1 MCRNR
6 QGENPVPWHWDQPDG
21 DAGEPD
27 AAARARQFLFSMQDR
42 LPASVHPQQRERV
55 ALAARGADHHQQY
68 RKQGCCV
75 LPGGPQALRCS
86 CACARKETPY
96 RREGKSWAG
105 SEIFAR
111 SGRHPAGPVF
121 CFYKTCRGNLPRLA
135 FYGMRS
141 QYKFVIT
148 AGLLCHLFVTGQL
161 VTSQALTGTSAQ
173 NPAVPIEQSTP
184 TPTPMAAEPEQNA
197 AAEKAPIG
205 NCHSVITSPPATS
218 QSASSTNAQQA
229 EGTASATAQN
239 KKMRV
244 PISEENPV
252 IIDARECEQAGKVYT
267 LRGDVQ
273 IQFGDYI
280 FHGDLVTYDSA
291 TGDVTAKGHVSLD
304 GGRRDIHLN
313 GSEGAYNLHS
323 QTGKFYDVRGS
334 TGARFKGRS
343 VTLTSSSPLSFSGK
357 MVEQT
362 GPDEYVLHHGSV
374 TSCEL
379 PRPKWTFT
387 AAKIIMRVGSSAHVY
402 NATFRLKG
410 VPVFYLPYASP
421 PVERL
426 GRESGFLIPN
436 FGTSNTKGT
445 VIGDSFYWAV
455 NRSMDATVGGE
466 YLSKRGWAL
475 QESYRY
481 RPNEASFLNL
491 SYFGVLDRGI
501 ITNTLDPAGNPI
513 KKRVPQGGE
522 DVKLNAETTFANG
535 VRGVASIDYLSS
547 FIFRLAFTENFSQAV
562 DSEVKSAAFLTKS
575 IQGFSFNSFLTRYQ
589 NFQSKN
595 NDDVITILH
604 TPGFE
609 VSVVD
614 RPFFG
619 TPIYWSYD
627 AAAEGV
633 RRSQPGFVTPGVV
646 GRADVDP
653 TVSLPIFYKGWTFRP
668 DVQLRNTVYSQ
679 QQSTTQSITAAHHD
693 VFNRR
698 TIATSVELRPPVL
711 NKIFD
716 GTIAG
721 RKVKHTIEPRITYRY
736 TNGVENFGSIIR
748 FDFRDILS
756 NTNEVEFGLLQRFF
770 TKRERSGCSTETI
783 GSNAQPAPSSTPC
796 APAGADEFVSW
807 DVKMKYFADPTFGG
821 AVLPGTRNVLTT
833 TANFTGIAFLTD
845 PRRFSPVVSQL
856 RIRTSGNSDLVWQLD
871 YDTKKGRINSSTFY
885 TGFHFGDFFVGASHA
900 YLQVPCDVVDHHTTG
915 NALPTCIP
923 HVFNQPSCVPPLF
936 DQLRAQ
942 LGYGSPTK
950 RGWSAAA
957 NIGFD
962 REFNLL
968 QYSAAQT
975 SYNWD
980 CCGLSFESR
989 RFSLGSVRN
998 ENQYRFAFTL
1008 ANIGSFG
1015 NLKRQERL
1023 F

>member
-1 MCRNR
+1 
-6 QGENPVPWHWDQPDG
+6 
-21 DAGEPD
+21 
-27 AAARARQFLFSMQDR
+27 
-42 LPASVHPQQRERV
+42 
-55 ALAARGADHHQQY
+55 
-68 RKQGCCV
+68 
-75 LPGGPQALRCS
+75 
-86 CACARKETPY
+86 
-96 RREGKSWAG
+96 
-105 SEIFAR
+105 
-111 SGRHPAGPVF
+111 
-121 CFYKTCRGNLPRLA
+121 
-135 FYGMRS
+135 MRS
-141 QYKFVIT
+141 QHKFVIT
-148 AGLLCHLFVTGQL
+148 AGLLCHLFVTAPL
-161 VTSQALTGTSAQ
+161 VTSQALTDQNAQSSAM
-173 NPAVPIEQSTP
+173 PVEQSTSTP
-184 TPTPMAAEPEQNA
+184 TPTPAGPEQNTA
-197 AAEKAPIG
+197 ATKAPAG
-205 NCHSVITSPPATS
+205 NCHSVITSPPATP
-218 QSASSTNAQQA
+218 QSASSTNPQQA
-229 EGTASATAQN
+229 EGTASPAAQN

-273 IQFGDYI
+273 IQFADYI

-304 GGRRDIHLN
+304 GGRRDIHLS

-323 QTGKFYDVRGS
+323 QTGRFYDVRGS

-357 MVEQT
+357 LVEQT

-387 AAKIIMRVGSSAHVY
+387 AAKIILRVGSSAHVY
-402 NATFRLKG
+402 NTTFRLKG
-410 VPVFYLPYASP
+410 IPVFYLPYAAP

-445 VIGDSFYWAV
+445 VVGDSFYWAI
-455 NRSMDATVGGE
+455 NRSMDATLGGE

-475 QESYRY
+475 QENYRY
-481 RPNEASFLNL
+481 RPNETSFLNL

-501 ITNTLDPAGNPI
+501 TTTSVDQTG
-513 KKRVPQGGE
+513 KTVSQTVQQGGE
-522 DVKLNAETTFANG
+522 DVKLNAETTFAHD

-562 DSEVKSAAFLTKS
+562 DSEVKSAAFLTKNL
-575 IQGFSFNSFLTRYQ
+575 QGFSFNGFLARYQ

-595 NDDVITILH
+595 NDDAITILH
-604 TPGFE
+604 APGIE
-609 VSVVD
+609 LSSVD
-614 RPFFG
+614 RKLFS

-627 AAAEGV
+627 LDAGGL

-646 GRADVDP
+646 GRVDVDP
-653 TVSLPIFYKGWTFRP
+653 DVSLPIFYKGWTFRP
-668 DVQLRNTVYSQ
+668 EVQLRNTVYSQ
-679 QQSTTQSITAAHHD
+679 QESTTQSVTIAHHD
-693 VFNRR
+693 VINRR

-711 NKIFD
+711 SKVFD

-721 RKVKHTIEPRITYRY
+721 LKVKHTIEPRVVYRY

-756 NTNEVEFGLLQRFF
+756 NTNEVEAGLLQRLF
-770 TKRERSGCSTETI
+770 TKRERPECNQETTSGASADSVQAISADASCS
-783 GSNAQPAPSSTPC
+783 
-796 APAGADEFVSW
+796 PAGADEFVSW
-807 DVKMKYFADPTFGG
+807 EVKMKYFADPTFGG
-821 AVLPGTRNVLTT
+821 AVVNGTRNVLTT
-833 TANFTGIAFLTD
+833 TASFTGIAFVTD
-845 PRRFSPVVSQL
+845 PRKFSPVVSRL
-856 RIRTSGNSDLVWQLD
+856 RVRTSANSDLEWQLD
-871 YDTKKGRINSSTFY
+871 YDSKKGRINSSTLY

-900 YLQVPCDVVDHHTTG
+900 YLQVPGEVVTDPTTG
-915 NALPTCIP
+915 AVLPTCIP
-923 HVFNQPSCVPPLF
+923 HVFNQPACVPPLF
-936 DQLRAQ
+936 DQVRAQ

-968 QYSAAQT
+968 QYGAAQ
-975 SYNWD
+975 SAYNWD
-980 CCGLSFESR
+980 CCGLSFEYR

>member
-1 MCRNR
+1 MRT
-6 QGENPVPWHWDQPDG
+6 
-21 DAGEPD
+21 
-27 AAARARQFLFSMQDR
+27 
-42 LPASVHPQQRERV
+42 
-55 ALAARGADHHQQY
+55 
-68 RKQGCCV
+68 
-75 LPGGPQALRCS
+75 GPN
-86 CACARKETPY
+86 
-96 RREGKSWAG
+96 
-105 SEIFAR
+105 
-111 SGRHPAGPVF
+111 F

-141 QYKFVIT
+141 QHKFVIT

-161 VTSQALTGTSAQ
+161 VTSQALTEPGAQ
-173 NPAVPIEQSTP
+173 NPAISVEQST
-184 TPTPMAAEPEQNA
+184 AALAGPEQGTKPP
-197 AAEKAPIG
+197 KAPIG
-205 NCHSVITSPPATS
+205 NCHSVITSPPAAP
-218 QSASSTNAQQA
+218 QSASPSSSA
-229 EGTASATAQN
+229 EGTAATTQGS

-244 PISEENPV
+244 PISEEQPV
-252 IIDARECEQAGKVYT
+252 VIDAQECEQAGKIYT

-273 IQFGDYI
+273 IQFSDYT

-291 TGDVTAKGHVSLD
+291 SGDVTAKGHVSLD
-304 GGRRDIHLN
+304 GGRRDIHIS
-313 GSEGAYNLHS
+313 GSEGTYNLHS
-323 QTGKFYDVRGS
+323 QTGRFYDVRGS

-357 MVEQT
+357 LVEQT
-362 GPDEYVLHHGSV
+362 GPDEYVLYHGSV

-387 AAKIIMRVGSSAHVY
+387 AAKIILKVGISAHVF

-410 VPVFYLPYASP
+410 VPVFYLPYAAP

-445 VIGDSFYWAV
+445 VIGDSFYWAM

-481 RPNEASFLNL
+481 RPNDASFVNL

-501 ITNTLDPAGNPI
+501 TTSSVNQAGQTVSQTV
-513 KKRVPQGGE
+513 KQGGE
-522 DVKLNAETTFANG
+522 DVKLNAVTTFAHDI
-535 VRGVASIDYLSS
+535 RGVASVDYLSS

-562 DSEVKSAAFLTKS
+562 NSEVKSVTFLTKNL
-575 IQGFSFNSFLTRYQ
+575 QGFSFNGFAARYQ
-589 NFQSKN
+589 NFQSTN
-595 NDDVITILH
+595 NDDAITILH
-604 TPGFE
+604 TPGVE
-609 VSVVD
+609 LSSVD
-614 RPFFG
+614 KKFFG

-627 AAAEGV
+627 VDAGGL
-633 RRSQPGFVTPGVV
+633 RRSQPGQPGFVTPGVV

-653 TVSLPIFYKGWTFRP
+653 DVSLPIFYKGWTFRP

-679 QQSTTQSITAAHHD
+679 QQSTVQSVTIAQHEL
-693 VFNRR
+693 FNRR

-711 NKIFD
+711 SKIFD

-721 RKVKHTIEPRITYRY
+721 RKIKHTIEPRVIYRY
-736 TNGVENFGSIIR
+736 TNGVEKFGSIIR

-756 NTNEVEFGLLQRFF
+756 NTNEVEFGLLQRLF
-770 TKRERSGCSTETI
+770 TKRERPECSQETT
-783 GSNAQPAPSSTPC
+783 SAASASAQAIAAAASC
-796 APAGADEFVSW
+796 VPAGADEFVNW
-807 DVKMKYFADPTFGG
+807 EVKMKYFADPTFGG
-821 AVLPGTRNVLTT
+821 AVVNGTRNVLTT
-833 TANFTGIAFLTD
+833 TAAFTGIAFLTD
-845 PRRFSPVVSQL
+845 PRRFSPVVSRL
-856 RIRTSGNSDLVWQLD
+856 RVRTSANSDLEWQLD
-871 YDTKKGRINSSTFY
+871 YDSKKGRINSSTLY

-900 YLQVPCDVVDHHTTG
+900 YLQVPGEVVNDPTTG
-915 NALPTCIP
+915 VVLPTCIP
-923 HVFNQPSCVPPLF
+923 HVFNQPACVPPLF
-936 DQLRAQ
+936 NQVRAQ

-968 QYSAAQT
+968 QYGAAQT

-980 CCGLSFESR
+980 CCGLSFEYR

>member
-1 MCRNR
+1 MGRFGDFR
-6 QGENPVPWHWDQPDG
+6 QER
-21 DAGEPD
+21 DASGW
-27 AAARARQFLFSMQDR
+27 
-42 LPASVHPQQRERV
+42 AS
-55 ALAARGADHHQQY
+55 
-68 RKQGCCV
+68 
-75 LPGGPQALRCS
+75 
-86 CACARKETPY
+86 
-96 RREGKSWAG
+96 
-105 SEIFAR
+105 
-111 SGRHPAGPVF
+111 F

-141 QYKFVIT
+141 QHKFVIT
-148 AGLLCHLFVTGQL
+148 AGLICHLFVAAPL
-161 VTSQALTGTSAQ
+161 VTSQALTSPGVQ
-173 NPAVPIEQSTP
+173 NPAMPVEQSTP
-184 TPTPMAAEPEQNA
+184 TATPTPAEPEQNA
-197 AAEKAPIG
+197 AATKPPIG
-205 NCHSVITSPPATS
+205 NCHSVITSPPATPQAAA
-218 QSASSTNAQQA
+218 QSA
-229 EGTASATAQN
+229 GTASTTTQN
-239 KKMRV
+239 KKVRV

-273 IQFGDYI
+273 IQFAEYI

-291 TGDVTAKGHVSLD
+291 SGDVAAKGHVSLD
-304 GGRRDIHLN
+304 GGRRDIHIS
-313 GSEGAYNLHS
+313 GSEGTYNLHS

-357 MVEQT
+357 LVEQT

-379 PRPKWTFT
+379 PHPKWTFT
-387 AAKIIMRVGSSAHVY
+387 AAKIILRVGTSAHVY
-402 NATFRLKG
+402 NTTFRLKG
-410 VPVFYLPYASP
+410 IPVFYLPYAAP

-445 VIGDSFYWAV
+445 VMGDSFYWAI
-455 NRSMDATVGGE
+455 NRSMDATLGGE

-475 QESYRY
+475 LESYRY

-491 SYFGVLDRGI
+491 NYFGVLDRGI
-501 ITNTLDPAGNPI
+501 TTTSVNQSGQTVSQVA
-513 KKRVPQGGE
+513 KQGGE
-522 DVKLNAETTFANG
+522 DVKLNAETTFAHD

-562 DSEVKSAAFLTKS
+562 NSEVKSAAFLTKNL
-575 IQGFSFNSFLTRYQ
+575 QGFSFNGFLARYQ
-589 NFQSKN
+589 NFQSKI

-604 TPGFE
+604 APGVEF
-609 VSVVD
+609 SSVD
-614 RPFFG
+614 RKIFD

-627 AAAEGV
+627 VDAGGL

-653 TVSLPIFYKGWTFRP
+653 DISLPIFYKGWTFRP

-679 QQSTTQSITAAHHD
+679 QESTAQGTTIAHHN

-711 NKIFD
+711 SKVFD

-721 RKVKHTIEPRITYRY
+721 RKVKHTIEPRVIYRY

-756 NTNEVEFGLLQRFF
+756 NTNEVEAGLLQRLF
-770 TKRERSGCSTETI
+770 TKRERPGCTQETSDTAAAASTQAIAAAASCE
-783 GSNAQPAPSSTPC
+783 
-796 APAGADEFVSW
+796 PAGADEFVSW
-807 DVKMKYFADPTFGG
+807 EVKMKYFADPTFGG
-821 AVLPGTRNVLTT
+821 AVVNGTRNVLTT
-833 TANFTGIAFLTD
+833 TASFTGIAFVTD
-845 PRRFSPVVSQL
+845 PRRFSPVVSRL
-856 RIRTSGNSDLVWQLD
+856 RVRTSTNSDLEWQVD
-871 YDTKKGRINSSTFY
+871 YDSKKGRINSSTLY

-900 YLQVPCDVVDHHTTG
+900 YLQVPGEVVSDPTTG
-915 NALPTCIP
+915 RVLPTCIP
-923 HVFNQPSCVPPLF
+923 HVFNQPACVPPLF
-936 DQLRAQ
+936 DQIRAQ

-968 QYSAAQT
+968 QYGAAQT
-975 SYNWD
+975 AYNWD
-980 CCGLSFESR
+980 CCGLSFEYR

>member
-1 MCRNR
+1 
-6 QGENPVPWHWDQPDG
+6 
-21 DAGEPD
+21 
-27 AAARARQFLFSMQDR
+27 
-42 LPASVHPQQRERV
+42 
-55 ALAARGADHHQQY
+55 
-68 RKQGCCV
+68 
-75 LPGGPQALRCS
+75 
-86 CACARKETPY
+86 
-96 RREGKSWAG
+96 
-105 SEIFAR
+105 
-111 SGRHPAGPVF
+111 
-121 CFYKTCRGNLPRLA
+121 
-135 FYGMRS
+135 
-141 QYKFVIT
+141 
-148 AGLLCHLFVTGQL
+148 
-161 VTSQALTGTSAQ
+161 
-173 NPAVPIEQSTP
+173 
-184 TPTPMAAEPEQNA
+184 
-197 AAEKAPIG
+197 
-205 NCHSVITSPPATS
+205 
-218 QSASSTNAQQA
+218 
-229 EGTASATAQN
+229 
-239 KKMRV
+239 MRV

-252 IIDARECEQAGKVYT
+252 IIDARECEQAGKIYT

-273 IQFGDYI
+273 IQFADYI

-304 GGRRDIHLN
+304 GGWRDIHIS
-313 GSEGAYNLHS
+313 GSEGSYNLHS

-343 VTLTSSSPLSFSGK
+343 VTLTSSSPLSLTGK
-357 MVEQT
+357 LVEQT

-374 TSCEL
+374 TSQRTASSQVDIYRGKNHHESGHF
-379 PRPKWTFT
+379 RPCLQHYFPSQ
-387 AAKIIMRVGSSAHVY
+387 RCPG
-402 NATFRLKG
+402 
-410 VPVFYLPYASP
+410 FYLPYAAP

-445 VIGDSFYWAV
+445 VIGDSFYWAI
-455 NRSMDATVGGE
+455 NRSMDATLGGE

-481 RPNEASFLNL
+481 RPNEASFVNL
-491 SYFGVLDRGI
+491 SYFGVLDPGI
-501 ITNTLDPAGNPI
+501 TTNSVNQAGQT
-513 KKRVPQGGE
+513 VPQTTKQGGE
-522 DVKLNAETTFANG
+522 DVKLNAETTFAYD

-562 DSEVKSAAFLTKS
+562 DSEVKSAAFLTKNL
-575 IQGFSFNSFLTRYQ
+575 QGFSFNGFLARYQ

-604 TPGFE
+604 APGIE
-609 VSVVD
+609 LSSVD
-614 RPFFG
+614 RKFFG

-627 AAAEGV
+627 VDAGGL
-633 RRSQPGFVTPGVV
+633 RRSQPGQPDHPGFVTPGLV

-653 TVSLPIFYKGWTFRP
+653 DISLPVFYKGWTFRP

-679 QQSTTQSITAAHHD
+679 QQSTEQGITIAHHD
-693 VFNRR
+693 LFNRR
-698 TIATSVELRPPVL
+698 TIATSIELRPPVL
-711 NKIFD
+711 SKVFD

-721 RKVKHTIEPRITYRY
+721 LKVKHTIEPRVVYRY

-756 NTNEVEFGLLQRFF
+756 NTNEVEFGLLQRLF
-770 TKRERSGCSTETI
+770 TKRERPECKQGVTTSASAA
-783 GSNAQPAPSSTPC
+783 SAQAIAAAASC

-807 DVKMKYFADPTFGG
+807 EVKMKYFADPTFGG
-821 AVLPGTRNVLTT
+821 AVVNGTRNVLTT
-833 TANFTGIAFLTD
+833 TASFTGIAFVTD
-845 PRRFSPVVSQL
+845 PRRFSPVVSRL
-856 RIRTSGNSDLVWQLD
+856 RVRTSANSDLEWQLD
-871 YDTKKGRINSSTFY
+871 YDSKKGRINSSTLY

-900 YLQVPCDVVDHHTTG
+900 YLQVPGEVVTDPTTG
-915 NALPTCIP
+915 AILPTCIP
-923 HVFNQPSCVPPLF
+923 HVFNQPACVPPLF
-936 DQLRAQ
+936 DQVRAQ

-957 NIGFD
+957 NIGID

-968 QYSAAQT
+968 QYGAAQT

-980 CCGLSFESR
+980 CCGLSFEYR

>member
-1 MCRNR
+1 
-6 QGENPVPWHWDQPDG
+6 
-21 DAGEPD
+21 
-27 AAARARQFLFSMQDR
+27 
-42 LPASVHPQQRERV
+42 
-55 ALAARGADHHQQY
+55 
-68 RKQGCCV
+68 
-75 LPGGPQALRCS
+75 
-86 CACARKETPY
+86 
-96 RREGKSWAG
+96 
-105 SEIFAR
+105 
-111 SGRHPAGPVF
+111 
-121 CFYKTCRGNLPRLA
+121 
-135 FYGMRS
+135 MRS

-148 AGLLCHLFVTGQL
+148 AGLLCHLFVTAPL
-161 VTSQALTGTSAQ
+161 VTSQALAGPNVQNSAM
-173 NPAVPIEQSTP
+173 PLEQGTP
-184 TPTPMAAEPEQNA
+184 TPTPAPADSEQNA
-197 AAEKAPIG
+197 AAAKAPIG
-205 NCHSVITSPPATS
+205 NCHSVITSPPAPP
-218 QSASSTNAQQA
+218 QSASSTTPPQA
-229 EGTASATAQN
+229 EGKAASTTQGN

-244 PISEENPV
+244 PISEEHPV
-252 IIDARECEQAGKVYT
+252 IIDASECEQAGKVYT

-273 IQFGDYI
+273 IQFTDYI

-304 GGRRDIHLN
+304 GGRRDIHIS
-313 GSEGAYNLHS
+313 GSEGTYNLHS

-379 PRPKWTFT
+379 PHPKWTFT
-387 AAKIIMRVGSSAHVY
+387 AAKIILRVGSSAHVY
-402 NATFRLKG
+402 NTTFRLKG
-410 VPVFYLPYASP
+410 IPVFYLPYAAP

-445 VIGDSFYWAV
+445 VIGDSFYWAI
-455 NRSMDATVGGE
+455 NRSMDATLGGE

-475 QESYRY
+475 QENYRY
-481 RPNEASFLNL
+481 RPNETSFLNL

-501 ITNTLDPAGNPI
+501 TTTSVDQSG
-513 KKRVPQGGE
+513 KTVSQTVKQGGE
-522 DVKLNAETTFANG
+522 DVKLNAETTFAHD

-562 DSEVKSAAFLTKS
+562 DSEVKSAAFLTKNL
-575 IQGFSFNSFLTRYQ
+575 QGFSFNGFLARYQ

-595 NDDVITILH
+595 NDDATTILH
-604 TPGFE
+604 APGIE
-609 VSVVD
+609 LSSVD
-614 RPFFG
+614 RKLFG

-627 AAAEGV
+627 MDVGGL

-653 TVSLPIFYKGWTFRP
+653 DVSLPIFYKGWTFRP

-679 QQSTTQSITAAHHD
+679 QESTAQSVTIAHHD
-693 VFNRR
+693 LFNRR
-698 TIATSVELRPPVL
+698 TIATSIELRPPVL
-711 NKIFD
+711 SKVFD

-721 RKVKHTIEPRITYRY
+721 LKVKHTIEPRVVYRY

-756 NTNEVEFGLLQRFF
+756 NTNEVEVGLLQRLF
-770 TKRERSGCSTETI
+770 TRRERAECNKETTRGAFA
-783 GSNAQPAPSSTPC
+783 GSVQAIAADASC

-807 DVKMKYFADPTFGG
+807 EVKMKYFADPTFGG
-821 AVLPGTRNVLTT
+821 AVVNGTRNVLTT
-833 TANFTGIAFLTD
+833 TASFTGIAFVTD
-845 PRRFSPVVSQL
+845 PRRFSPVVSRL
-856 RIRTSGNSDLVWQLD
+856 RVRTSANSDLEWQLD
-871 YDTKKGRINSSTFY
+871 YDSKKGRINSSTLY

-900 YLQVPCDVVDHHTTG
+900 YLQVPGEVVTDPTTG
-915 NALPTCIP
+915 VVLPTCIP
-923 HVFNQPSCVPPLF
+923 HVFNQPACVPPLF
-936 DQLRAQ
+936 DQVRAQ

-968 QYSAAQT
+968 QYGAAQ
-975 SYNWD
+975 SAYNWD
-980 CCGLSFESR
+980 CCGISFEYR